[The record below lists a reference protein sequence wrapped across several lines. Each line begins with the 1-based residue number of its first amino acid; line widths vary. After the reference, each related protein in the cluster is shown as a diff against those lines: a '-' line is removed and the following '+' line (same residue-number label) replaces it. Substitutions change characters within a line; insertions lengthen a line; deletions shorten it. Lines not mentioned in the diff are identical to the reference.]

1 MKGFTEVL
9 HVGAKQADK
18 LSDQLKPQTV
28 DTAHLQG
35 TAEKSNKVPEQMLTV
50 ETAPRASDLL
60 DSAFLQQIENCVCM
74 HIPKFCIPD
83 PHAHLYLQICALSS
97 RRQHSRQKPE
107 VRS

>member
-1 MKGFTEVL
+1 M
-9 HVGAKQADK
+9 GAKQADK

-35 TAEKSNKVPEQMLTV
+35 TAEKSNEVPEQMLTV
-50 ETAPRASDLL
+50 ETAPRASHQTHL

-83 PHAHLYLQICALSS
+83 PHANLYLRICALSF
-97 RRQHSRQKPE
+97 RRQHSRQKLE
-107 VRS
+107 VRSSTT